1 MKNNNIII
9 QIKEALLIKRSL
21 AIDIVYDNL
30 DILLL
35 EKDFKSA
42 DSLMR
47 KIVVENF
54 PLSIFLS
61 ALIISNPWKQE
72 LKEARLML
80 IKECDKIKSQNLDFV
95 D

>member
-1 MKNNNIII
+1 MKKNNIITK
-9 QIKEALLIKRSL
+9 IKETLLIKRSL
-21 AIDIVYDNL
+21 TIDIVYYNL

-35 EKDFKSA
+35 EKDFKAA
-42 DSLMR
+42 DSIMR
-47 KIVVENF
+47 KIAVENF

-61 ALIISNPWKQE
+61 TLIISNPWKQE

-80 IKECDKIKSQNLDFV
+80 IKACNKIKTHNLDFV

>member
-1 MKNNNIII
+1 MKKNNIVT

-21 AIDIVYDNL
+21 AVDIVYDNL
-30 DILLL
+30 DDFLL
-35 EKDFKSA
+35 EKDFTSA
-42 DSLMR
+42 DDLIR
-47 KIVVENF
+47 KIAVENF

-72 LKEARLML
+72 LKEARLIL
-80 IKECDKIKSQNLDFV
+80 IEACNKIKLKNLDFV

>member
-1 MKNNNIII
+1 MKKNNVVT

-47 KIVVENF
+47 EIAVENF

-80 IKECDKIKSQNLDFV
+80 IKECNKIKPQSLDFI